1 MAGTYLRRLGALP
14 LAIAIASGPAWA
26 AEPWTEHT
34 LRLSDGESSPPATIG
49 DAAFLAG
56 AWAGTA
62 FGQRFEETWNAPSA
76 GTMVGLFKLFDGDDV
91 TLYEIQLITVEDG
104 ALTLKVK
111 HFNADFS
118 AWEEKSESV
127 DFRLVRI
134 TDGELHFEGLSF
146 YRRGDDRM
154 DVYLVT
160 TGSGE
165 VSEQHLVYRLS
176 P

>member
-1 MAGTYLRRLGALP
+1 MTASYRCRIAL
-14 LAIAIASGPAWA
+14 LAAAIAVAGPALA
-26 AEPWTEHT
+26 VEPYTGHT
-34 LRLSDGESSPPATIG
+34 YRLSEGESSPPATAEA
-49 DAAFLAG
+49 AAFLAG
-56 AWAGTA
+56 AWSGTA

-91 TLYEIQLITVEDG
+91 TLYEIQLIAVEDD
-104 ALTLKVK
+104 ALTLRVK

-134 TDGELHFEGLSF
+134 ADGELHFEGLSF
-146 YRRGDDRM
+146 YRRGEDRM

-160 TGSGE
+160 TGKDG
-165 VSEQHLVYRLS
+165 VSEQHLVYERKR
-176 P
+176 